1 MKDNTCQDSLERSIV
16 RLDQEKEAI
25 MNWTCRMAL
34 LIPGVLIVLLLMGCS
49 SLGVHPEAMSPAQL
63 KEAVKDKNGSVIC
76 GKVTTV
82 GGTAETRI
90 INLDS
95 GVIQNGGLTVDQ
107 NCSVQIL
114 NQRITAPVL
123 PKPGV

>member
-1 MKDNTCQDSLERSIV
+1 MKSWIV
-16 RLDQEKEAI
+16 AVLSFFVSS
-25 MNWTCRMAL
+25 CGL
-34 LIPGVLIVLLLMGCS
+34 LP
-49 SLGVHPEAMSPAQL
+49 VHPEAMSPAQL

-114 NQRITAPVL
+114 NSRPVPQP
-123 PKPGV
+123 PKGI